1 MPINNYTK
9 QTPPIGE
16 RKGQAERKR
25 ERKVKKNQLIKIDYQ
40 M

>member
-16 RKGQAERKR
+16 RKGQTERKR
-25 ERKVKKNQLIKIDYQ
+25 ERERGKEKTANKD
-40 M
+40 